1 MNILKYALLLAALF
15 CVSLP
20 CLAADPL
27 TPTQEK
33 AAKLEAEAQAAQIE
47 VAQEKALAKARRKA
61 EWASKTWGEA
71 MAARAQGAV
80 DYSQWGLGR
89 ASEYSSYAD
98 GKVVE
103 YVIVLPG
110 QFVQSAFGTVEAHS
124 KDLADNAFNNKPA
137 QVAVK
142 AGPVEVKV
150 DAPET
155 K

>member
-1 MNILKYALLLAALF
+1 MNILKTALIAGLF

-33 AAKLEAEAQAAQIE
+33 AAKLEAEAKAAQIE
-47 VAQEKALAKARRKA
+47 VAQEQALEKARRKA
-61 EWASKTWGEA
+61 EWASKTWSEA
-71 MAARAQGAV
+71 MAIRGQACV
-80 DYSQWGLGR
+80 DYSQWGVGR
-89 ASEYSSYAD
+89 AAEYSSYAD

-110 QFVQSAFGTVEAHS
+110 QFIQGCFTTTEAGA
-124 KDLADNAFNNKPA
+124 KDLADGAFNNAPK

-142 AGPVEVKV
+142 A
-150 DAPET
+150 PET